1 MKTDAMGLPQG
12 YTCRVYF
19 TVVSERGSSGH
30 LGLFSEL
37 LRACYWLM
45 AHLKCIEK
53 VNVVFYLASSPHE
66 GLLEIS
72 SYWIFQLTLDN
83 SKAKEVYYIPM

>member
-45 AHLKCIEK
+45 GWNKRSEK
-53 VNVVFYLASSPHE
+53 N
-66 GLLEIS
+66 
-72 SYWIFQLTLDN
+72 
-83 SKAKEVYYIPM
+83 